1 MDRGLYVA
9 MTGAK
14 QIMQAQ
20 AVNNHNIANLSTIG
34 FRADTVAFD
43 SEPIYGPGYATR
55 VNAVA
60 GDAGTDFS
68 MGVMQ
73 NTSRDLDIA
82 VNGKGFIAVRGT
94 DGKEAY
100 TRAGDLRVS
109 PEGAVTTASG
119 LAVLTESGPLVI
131 PPSTQ
136 VTIGGDG
143 TVSVVPQGSAPFA
156 VTQVDRIKLVN
167 PKTSDLQKGDDGLL
181 RLKSGD
187 KLKTD
192 DSVSVTSGML
202 ESSNVN
208 AAQSLISMIELQRLY
223 EFQIKSLNSTDQN
236 EQSAER
242 LMLTS
247 CCFKEIS
254 EMNLALWAAK
264 TGLDAQNTRMA
275 VISNNLANT
284 NTTGFK
290 AGRAA
295 FQDLMYQNIR
305 QVGAQST
312 QNTQYSTGLT
322 LGTGVRIVAT
332 EKDYT
337 QGSVLQTNGS
347 LDMSVNGR
355 GFLQITMP
363 DGTIAYTRDGSFSL
377 DNQGNVVTASG
388 YPLQPAINIPA
399 GTQSVTI
406 GNDGVVTI
414 TSATNAKGTQV
425 GQIQLADF
433 INEEGLQPTGNNLLV
448 ESAAS
453 GSPQVGTAG
462 TNGLGH

>member
-1 MDRGLYVA
+1 MYVA

-60 GDAGTDFS
+60 GDAGTDYS

-73 NTSRDLDIA
+73 GTGRNLDIA

-109 PEGAVTTASG
+109 PTGAVTTASG
-119 LAVLTESGPLVI
+119 LAVLTGSGPLVI

-167 PKTSDLQKGDDGLL
+167 PKTTDLQKGEDGLL
-181 RLKSGD
+181 RLRSGATA
-187 KLKTD
+187 KAD
-192 DSVSVTSGML
+192 DTVSVTSGML

-223 EFQIKSLNSTDQN
+223 EFQIKSINSTNQN

-242 LMLTS
+242 L
-247 CCFKEIS
+247 IS
-254 EMNLALWAAK
+254 
-264 TGLDAQNTRMA
+264 T
-275 VISNNLANT
+275 
-284 NTTGFK
+284 
-290 AGRAA
+290 
-295 FQDLMYQNIR
+295 
-305 QVGAQST
+305 
-312 QNTQYSTGLT
+312 
-322 LGTGVRIVAT
+322 
-332 EKDYT
+332 
-337 QGSVLQTNGS
+337 
-347 LDMSVNGR
+347 
-355 GFLQITMP
+355 P
-363 DGTIAYTRDGSFSL
+363 
-377 DNQGNVVTASG
+377 
-388 YPLQPAINIPA
+388 
-399 GTQSVTI
+399 
-406 GNDGVVTI
+406 
-414 TSATNAKGTQV
+414 
-425 GQIQLADF
+425 
-433 INEEGLQPTGNNLLV
+433 
-448 ESAAS
+448 
-453 GSPQVGTAG
+453 
-462 TNGLGH
+462 